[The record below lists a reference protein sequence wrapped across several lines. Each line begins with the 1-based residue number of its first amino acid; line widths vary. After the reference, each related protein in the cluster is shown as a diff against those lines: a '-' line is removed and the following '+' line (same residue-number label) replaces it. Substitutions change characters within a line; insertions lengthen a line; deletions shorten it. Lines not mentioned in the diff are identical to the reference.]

1 MDSSGEK
8 FYLPRKWTL
17 CPMTDGKMMQRR
29 YKECGIN
36 YSFKP
41 DEMKGGDLMKNLQ
54 WLGQFG
60 CLRTLLDRDD
70 EVNDECG
77 GDNNDDDEDAVLQS
91 DLIGGGPLRKC
102 QHHNDASYKFE
113 EERNIRRAMPE
124 MEGMLGNWTLHRQN
138 LRTMLKNYK
147 RQYRHLPPNHR
158 RELGQFFNT
167 TLTVLDTIGSM
178 MENAILQSV
187 QFDGGNNHDGGLTG
201 GGMDN
206 APQPKLPP
214 TKYNLS
220 RYMAFFPDY
229 QLDNG
234 NLLQTTNDDVDIFST
249 NYPPCPDGLKLCENP
264 EIPNHDKVYSTN
276 SNSSTEDSL
285 SFSSSEDNNEH
296 DALSNDDES
305 DSKHSSY
312 V

>member
-1 MDSSGEK
+1 MRSFIYPE
-8 FYLPRKWTL
+8 KWTL
-17 CPMTDGKMMQRR
+17 CPTTSDDGKTQRR

-60 CLRTLLDRDD
+60 RLRTLLDRDAD

-77 GDNNDDDEDAVLQS
+77 DNDNDDEDAEEVQQRS
-91 DLIGGGPLRKC
+91 GDLIGGGPPRKHQRC
-102 QHHNDASYKFE
+102 NDTSYKFE

-124 MEGMLGNWTLHRQN
+124 MEGTLGNWTLHGQN
-138 LRTMLKNYK
+138 LGTMLKNYK

-167 TLTVLDTIGSM
+167 TSTVLDTIGSM
-178 MENAILQSV
+178 TENAILRSV
-187 QFDGGNNHDGGLTG
+187 QFEGNNRDVGGLTG

-214 TKYNLS
+214 TKYNLL
-220 RYMAFFPDY
+220 RYVAFFPDY

-234 NLLQTTNDDVDIFST
+234 NVLRTNDDADEIFST
-249 NYPPCPDGLKLCENP
+249 DYPLAPMD
-264 EIPNHDKVYSTN
+264 
-276 SNSSTEDSL
+276 
-285 SFSSSEDNNEH
+285 
-296 DALSNDDES
+296 
-305 DSKHSSY
+305 
-312 V
+312 